1 MTMDLSTL
9 EKRLIEIIKL
19 SPILVEVF
27 ELNHKL
33 NLREYYIGAGCIA
46 QTVWNYLIG
55 NPLEYAIKDIDIV
68 YFDIDLTY
76 QKEDGVIKLGQER

>member
-27 ELNHKL
+27 ELTHKL

-68 YFDIDLTY
+68 YFDIDLNY

>member
-27 ELNHKL
+27 ELTHKL

-55 NPLEYAIKDIDIV
+55 NPLEYAIKEIDIV
-68 YFDIDLTY
+68 YFDIDLNY

>member
-1 MTMDLSTL
+1 MDLSTL

-27 ELNHKL
+27 ELTHKL

-68 YFDIDLTY
+68 YFDIDLNY